1 MAKLLVINL
10 GGSSSKLAI
19 YDDKKCLAD
28 KSIQHT
34 QEEMAA
40 NPLSKQQVAYRSSL
54 IKAWMTENGYDIT
67 DFDAIAIRATPIRQA
82 VHGGTYKIE
91 GRYRE
96 LVLEQYFPDQKP
108 VHGTRLAVPVAE
120 TLMGDHKIPMYVTDP
135 GGSNELP
142 PVARVTGLKE
152 FPRFPTGHALN
163 QKAVARRYAEMIGKP
178 YKDCKIVVVHLG
190 SGITVGAHENG
201 GIVDLNEGG
210 DGYGPFSPLR
220 AGTIE
225 SRVMLDLCF
234 DFGMTKAEVKQKIRN
249 EAGTLSHLGTD
260 DMRVVEKMAQVDS
273 YAALVYEAMAYN
285 IAKSVGARVAILKGN
300 IDGILIT
307 GAIAHSNVFINKIKA
322 YVEQFAPVAAY
333 PGEFENEALAYGA
346 LRVISGEEE
355 PQTIIE
361 DLSDFTK
368 L

>member
-1 MAKLLVINL
+1 MTRLLVMNL

-19 YDDKKCLAD
+19 FEDKKCIAE

-34 QEEMAA
+34 QADMAA
-40 NPLSKQQVAYRSSL
+40 NPLSKQQVAYRAAL
-54 IKAWMTENGYDIT
+54 IQEWMNENGYKIT
-67 DFDAIAIRATPIRQA
+67 DFDAFAMRATPIRQA

-96 LVLEQYFPDQKP
+96 LVMEQYFPDQKP

-120 TLMGDHKIPMYVTDP
+120 TLMGEHKLPMYVTDP

-152 FPRFPTGHALN
+152 YPRFPTGHALN

-178 YKDCKIVVVHLG
+178 YKDCRLVVVHLG
-190 SGITVGAHENG
+190 SGITVGAHANG

-210 DGYGPFSPLR
+210 DGFGPFSPLR

-234 DFGMTKAEVKQKIRN
+234 DFGMTKTEVKQKIRN

-260 DMRVVEKMAQVDS
+260 DMREVEKMAETDE

-285 IAKSVGARVAILKGN
+285 IAKSVGARVAVLKGN

-307 GAIAHSNVFINKIKA
+307 GAIAHSKTFICKIKK
-322 YVEQFAPVAAY
+322 YVEQFAPVAAF
-333 PGEFENEALAYGA
+333 PGEFESEALAFGA
-346 LRVISGEEE
+346 LRVINGEEE
-355 PQTIIE
+355 SQTIVE